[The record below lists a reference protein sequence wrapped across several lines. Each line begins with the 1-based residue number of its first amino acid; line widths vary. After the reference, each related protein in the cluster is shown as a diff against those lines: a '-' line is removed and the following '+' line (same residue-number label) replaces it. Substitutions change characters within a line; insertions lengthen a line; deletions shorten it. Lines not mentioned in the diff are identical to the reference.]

1 VLIKNLKNEKYEIES
16 VGEYGKVAVVVGD
29 GLVKIE
35 EAPFVIDT
43 AGEYEIKGI
52 HIYGI
57 NGGKGK
63 TPIFLIITQEKIKAA
78 YMGALKENLSQEQ
91 VDELSD
97 TDILLSFLTDANAK
111 AVEQIEPNIL
121 IPIAYTEELLQKYF
135 PGAVPKKM
143 DKLTIK
149 SKDVLTEDMEIIT
162 L

>member
-1 VLIKNLKNEKYEIES
+1 
-16 VGEYGKVAVVVGD
+16 
-29 GLVKIE
+29 
-35 EAPFVIDT
+35 
-43 AGEYEIKGI
+43 
-52 HIYGI
+52 
-57 NGGKGK
+57 
-63 TPIFLIITQEKIKAA
+63 
-78 YMGALKENLSQEQ
+78 LSQEQ